1 MRLTNSTNN
10 HNYVKV
16 CGKSATF
23 LIPLKEERN
32 TTADKYLDK
41 YYDEIKRELGKE
53 KLFSVR
59 EAERLLGLKPT
70 SVWQILSRLTREG
83 RLHRVSRGRYTL
95 SPQPRRN
102 PPVPESSR
110 KIVGLLQAEGIQF
123 TLTGLD
129 LLLDFVQHLPETL
142 LHLIYTPR
150 GAGEWAQSTLRSST
164 LMPLLEPG
172 IHEIENSIAS
182 SEREIII
189 IRERQSPVASQEN
202 LATKERAFVDL
213 YFESTRG
220 LLPFPVQEVAYIFEN
235 MRSTSTLNQPQ
246 LIRYAHERKIDGE
259 VEAILEYPK
268 GRLARRNPGLSLFLK
283 SLGAIR

>member
-1 MRLTNSTNN
+1 MTYSGNN
-10 HNYVKV
+10 HNFVKV
-16 CGKSATF
+16 CGNPATF
-23 LIPLKEERN
+23 HIPLKEQRN

-41 YYDEIKRELGKE
+41 YYDEIKRGLGKE

-59 EAERLLGLKPT
+59 EVERLLGLKPT

-83 RLHRVSRGRYTL
+83 RVHRISRGRYTI

-110 KIVGLLQAEGIQF
+110 KIVALLQAEGIQF

-129 LLLDFVQHLPETL
+129 LLLDFVQHQPETL
-142 LHLIYTPR
+142 FHLIYTPR

-172 IHEIENSIAS
+172 THEIENSIAS

-213 YFESTRG
+213 YFESTRR
-220 LLPFPVQEVAYIFEN
+220 LIPFPVQEVAYIFEN

-259 VEAILEYPK
+259 IEAILEYPR
-268 GRLARRNPGLSLFLK
+268 GRLARRNPRLSLFLK
-283 SLGAIR
+283 SLKAIR